1 MNCSNPSPE
10 NDKKD
15 VCRSAYHKRY
25 YAENRERIL
34 ARQKRW
40 RTENP
45 QAMKARNRRWY
56 EKNMERLASSS
67 KNNRERLNDYWRGY
81 YAKNK
86 ERINQRLRRRRQR
99 KKRTEYRAVWGLG
112 PRIWESG
119 YESSSQPVRSYT
131 LWNISINSYIKK
143 SFIFISVW
151 SLTFYRDVC
160 FLTTKATI
168 IFLSFSL
175 NFTIA
180 YALLESNHPNYLA
193 WGDHGIVPT
202 RRP

>member
-1 MNCSNPSPE
+1 MKTLRRFIDEDDMDFDEAAESAVEKRKFLLNRVVKEKLRIGWWPKSGRGSRSLSIILWINHMILIRESDGSVLIVIYKTPHKMNCSNPSPE

-56 EKNMERLASSS
+56 EKNMERLASSR

-86 ERINQRLRRRRQR
+86 KQIN
-99 KKRTEYRAVWGLG
+99 
-112 PRIWESG
+112 
-119 YESSSQPVRSYT
+119 
-131 LWNISINSYIKK
+131 
-143 SFIFISVW
+143 
-151 SLTFYRDVC
+151 
-160 FLTTKATI
+160 
-168 IFLSFSL
+168 
-175 NFTIA
+175 
-180 YALLESNHPNYLA
+180 
-193 WGDHGIVPT
+193 
-202 RRP
+202 